1 MAAAAGHFGIVYLAA
16 PAIAD
21 RLGVTQ
27 GADRRAKAPSAQR
40 KEMAIWR
47 TRAQQPAR
55 SRMLGLPTKRAR
67 TTRTSGRVEFA
78 INGDMD
84 RLWAVIQ
91 ELCARTDPEDL
102 ETISLIGAAPLEE
115 LLVTFGDAAMDLVE
129 PAVDKSTTLLRAL
142 AMVWGWNAPV
152 RPRIERAL
160 ELRGQAPL

>member
-1 MAAAAGHFGIVYLAA
+1 MAHARATTSE
-16 PAIAD
+16 IAD
-21 RLGVTQ
+21 AWLAYQARKDD
-27 GADRRAKAPSAQR
+27 ADF
-40 KEMAIWR
+40 W
-47 TRAQQPAR
+47 AR
-55 SRMLGLPTKRAR
+55 EAVM
-67 TTRTSGRVEFA
+67 EFA